1 MASNIDIYLDSGGS
15 GIVFGGSA
23 PQGNFPDLTRNDVY
37 NLRVLLQDA
46 PQGVPPLDLDTTGGS
61 FKVAIGQ
68 VDEGPSS
75 GQFKL
80 SVNGVTSSAINY
92 SLDEAT
98 LASSIFTALSN
109 NVSTVSQFGIEQD
122 SFILTA
128 TGTNTA
134 LSVAGDAFTLFPT
147 SSILASTRRDKAANI
162 NTQQIIKIRRNP
174 VVYSDIFTTAAT
186 AGAISLIKSQDGDSA
201 TNKNETYRLEISPL
215 VAGGQ
220 FILNYGTNST
230 TGIPVGLLSSNVQ
243 ILLSAITGIGAN
255 NIAVAE
261 LPNGKGYTIAF
272 VRELGNQNITT
283 ALSLD
288 ASGIYYRPW
297 KQTTLTM
304 ATSELDE
311 LFADEGT
318 DSITPTIEIEYS
330 ENGNPKTLYQG
341 QVTVRKDLITAG
353 SSVPSPQASYYTK
366 SEADSKFVED
376 LTTGAAG
383 SINATN
389 WKLEDSTSA
398 DSLDWQNRKLYDGAI
413 ERVSW
418 SGGLGFYGTSAIAKP
433 TGSNLVN
440 SVSNLGLLSY
450 STPTQANVINNLVS
464 AGILSSSATYG
475 VLPSSPRTLTTTASI
490 YFGQVNSNSTN
501 SVSVVVTGCN
511 LNDVVLL
518 GLPAN
523 INNGLAFAGHVT
535 VANGLEL
542 DCINATNGNITP
554 ATATYRITVIGY

>member
-1 MASNIDIYLDSGGS
+1 MASNIDIYLDAGGG

-37 NLRVLLQDA
+37 NLRILLQDA
-46 PQGVPPLDLDTTGGS
+46 PQGIPPLDLDTTGGS

-80 SVNGVTSSAINY
+80 SVNGVTSSAIDY
-92 SLDEAT
+92 SATEAT
-98 LASSIFTALSN
+98 LASSIYTAVSN
-109 NVSTVSQFGIEQD
+109 NVSTVSQFGVEQD

-134 LSVAGDAFTLFPT
+134 LSIAGDAFTLFPT
-147 SSILASTRRDKAANI
+147 SSILTSTRRDKAPNV
-162 NTQQIIKIRRNP
+162 NTQQIVKIRRNP
-174 VVYSDIFTTAAT
+174 VVYSDTFTTAAT
-186 AGAISLIKSQDGDSA
+186 AGAISLAKSQDGDA
-201 TNKNETYRLEISPL
+201 GTNKNETYRLEISPL

-230 TGIPVGLLSSNVQ
+230 TGIPVGLLASNVQ
-243 ILLSAITGIGAN
+243 ALLGAVTGIGVN
-255 NIAVAE
+255 NVAVAE

-272 VRELGNQNITT
+272 VRQLGNQNVVTD
-283 ALSLD
+283 LSLD
-288 ASGIYYRPW
+288 ASGVYYRPW

-318 DSITPTIEIEYS
+318 DTITPTIEIEYTES
-330 ENGNPKTLYQG
+330 GNPKTLYQG
-341 QVTVRKDLITAG
+341 TVTVRKDLITAG
-353 SSVPSPQASYYTK
+353 SVVPSPQASYYTK
-366 SEADSKFVED
+366 SEADALFV
-376 LTTGAAG
+376 
-383 SINATN
+383 
-389 WKLEDSTSA
+389 EDSTSNVDA
-398 DSLDWQNRKLYDGAI
+398 TNRVLNDSSSVDSIGWQARKLYNSSGA
-413 ERVSW
+413 EVLRYDQ
-418 SGGLGFYGTSAIAKP
+418 GLGFFGVTATAQP
-433 TGSNLVN
+433 TGPNV
-440 SVSNLGLLSY
+440 VSNLIQLGLNPNSTVTQGVFPLS
-450 STPTQANVINNLVS
+450 V
-464 AGILSSSATYG
+464 
-475 VLPSSPRTLTTTASI
+475 RTLTTTASI

-511 LNDVVLL
+511 TNDIVLI
-518 GLPAN
+518 GLPPT
-523 INNGLAFAGHVT
+523 INNGLAFSGHVT
-535 VANGLEL
+535 TANGLEL

>member
-1 MASNIDIYLDSGGS
+1 MASNIDIYLDAGGS

-68 VDEGPSS
+68 VDKGPSS

-80 SVNGVTSSAINY
+80 SVNGVTSSAIDY
-92 SLDEAT
+92 SSAEAT
-98 LASSIFTALSN
+98 LASSIYTALSN
-109 NVSTVSQFGIEQD
+109 NVSTVNQFGIEQD
-122 SFILTA
+122 SFVLTA

-134 LSVAGDAFTLFPT
+134 LSIGGDAFTLFPT
-147 SSILASTRRDKAANI
+147 SSILASTRRDKAASV

-174 VVYSDIFTTAAT
+174 VVYSDTFTTAAT
-186 AGAISLIKSQDGDSA
+186 AGAISLTKSQDGDA
-201 TNKNETYRLEISPL
+201 GTNKNETYRLEISPL

-220 FILNYGTNST
+220 LVLNYGTNST
-230 TGIPVGLLSSNVQ
+230 TGIPVGLLASNVQ
-243 ILLSAITGIGAN
+243 ALLSAVTGIGTN

-283 ALSLD
+283 SLSLD

-311 LFADEGT
+311 LFADEGADT
-318 DSITPTIEIEYS
+318 ITPTIEIEFT

-413 ERVSW
+413 ERVGW
-418 SGGLGFYGTSAIAKP
+418 SGGLGFYGASAIAKP
-433 TGSNLVN
+433 TGSNLIN

-450 STPTQANVINNLVS
+450 STPTQANVINNLVT
-464 AGILSSSATYG
+464 AGILSSSSTYG
-475 VLPSSPRTLTTTASI
+475 VLPQSPRTVTTLTSVT
-490 YFGQVNSNSTN
+490 FGTISGNDQHYRD
-501 SVSVVVTGCN
+501 VVVTGAEV
-511 LNDVVLL
+511 NDIVLI
-518 GLPAN
+518 GLPSAVSAGIVIQGVAYKAN
-523 INNGLAFAGHVT
+523 T
-535 VANGLEL
+535 VCLSAIHADTGSVDLN
-542 DCINATNGNITP
+542 
-554 ATATYRITVIGY
+554 TATYRITVIGY